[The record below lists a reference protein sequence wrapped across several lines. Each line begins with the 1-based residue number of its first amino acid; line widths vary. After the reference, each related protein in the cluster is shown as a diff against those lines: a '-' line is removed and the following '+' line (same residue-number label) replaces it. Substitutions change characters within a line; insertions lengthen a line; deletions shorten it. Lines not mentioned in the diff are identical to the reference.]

1 MAVKDEILSL
11 LEENR
16 DGFVSGQEIADRL
29 NVTRAAI
36 WKAIKALEKD
46 GYDIE
51 AVTNRGYR
59 LGRTPDIIDAAYI
72 EAALKEAG
80 LNVRVIYKDE
90 TGSTNEDALAALRDG
105 IPDGSRQDDE
115 AVLVIADKQN
125 AGRGRR
131 GRDFYSPKGT
141 GLYMSLA
148 LPDVQRLLKT
158 VKLTAI
164 AATAVAE
171 AIDEQ
176 VFNGAE
182 TTLIKW
188 VNDIYLGDKKVC
200 GILCEAFLPMEDE
213 DRGCIVAGIGINV
226 QAPSG
231 DFPQDIKDKAG
242 YLIDDDTVPADN
254 TDQGLRSRLAAAVI
268 KRLYHYIDEPDNALS
283 VYRNRSNLMGCTVR
297 INSFASNGEDKEA
310 LVKGIDDEYRLLVE
324 YPDGSREALSSGEVS
339 VIKNRPCEKSF

>member
-1 MAVKDEILSL
+1 MAVKEEVLSL
-11 LEENR
+11 LEVNR
-16 DGFVSGQEIADRL
+16 TGFVSGQEIADRL
-29 NVTRAAI
+29 KVTRAAV

-46 GYDIE
+46 GCAIE

-59 LGRTPDIIDAAYI
+59 LGRPLDAIDASFI
-72 EAALKEAG
+72 ERSLKETG
-80 LNVRVIYKDE
+80 LNIAVIYKEE

-105 IPDGSRQDDE
+105 ISDRNKQDYRG
-115 AVLVIADKQN
+115 VLVIADKQN

-141 GLYMSLA
+141 GLYMSIA
-148 LPDVQRLLKT
+148 IPDAQKLLKT

-164 AATAVAE
+164 AAAAVAE

-176 VFNGAE
+176 VFNGVE
-182 TTLIKW
+182 TAMIKW
-188 VNDIYLGDKKVC
+188 VNDIYLVEKKVC

-213 DRGCIVAGIGINV
+213 DLGCIVAGIGINV
-226 QAPSG
+226 HAPSG

-242 YLIDDDTVPADN
+242 YLIDNDAVPDN
-254 TDQGLRSRLAAAVI
+254 NIVPGLRSRLAAAAI
-268 KRLYHYIDEPDNALS
+268 RRLFHYINEPDGALN
-283 VYRNRSNLMGCTVR
+283 VYRSRSNLTGCTVR

-339 VIKNRPCEKSF
+339 VIKNAGP